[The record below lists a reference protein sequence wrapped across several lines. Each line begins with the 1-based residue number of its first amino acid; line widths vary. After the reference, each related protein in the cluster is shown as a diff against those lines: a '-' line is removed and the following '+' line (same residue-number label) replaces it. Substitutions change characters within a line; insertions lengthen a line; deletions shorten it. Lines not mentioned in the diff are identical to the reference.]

1 MSSGTLADLLV
12 ALHAAYVA
20 FVVIGLLVIWIG
32 WARGWQWVRNPWF
45 RVIHLIAIVIV
56 GVEAIFEIECP
67 ITVWERQLREAA
79 GQPVSDATFIG
90 RLFHNLLF
98 YENVPSWVFTVLHIG
113 CALLVIATFVLAPP
127 RSRPTLGH
135 GQRKGT

>member
-1 MSSGTLADLLV
+1 MSYATLADFLV
-12 ALHAAYVA
+12 AFHAAYVA
-20 FVVIGLLVIWIG
+20 FVVVGLLIIWIG
-32 WARGWQWVRNPWF
+32 WARGWQWVRNLWF
-45 RVIHLIAIVIV
+45 RTVHLIAIVVV
-56 GVEAIFEIECP
+56 GVEAIFAIECP

-98 YENVPSWVFTVLHIG
+98 YEHVPPWVFTVLHIG

-127 RSRPTLGH
+127 RFGRK
-135 GQRKGT
+135 QR

>member
-1 MSSGTLADLLV
+1 MSYGTLADLLV
-12 ALHAAYVA
+12 AFHAAYVA
-20 FVVIGLLVIWIG
+20 FVVFGLLVIWIG

-56 GVEAIFEIECP
+56 GVEAVFAIECP

-98 YENVPSWVFTVLHIG
+98 YENVQPWVFTALHVG

-127 RSRPTLGH
+127 RMR
-135 GQRKGT
+135 RKSTKLHQS